1 VAKTSVNEFVR
12 QVQAETKKVAWP
24 TARETW
30 MTALMVV
37 IMATVLSLFFFGI
50 DRVFQAILTALLK
63 LIG

>member
-24 TARETW
+24 TGRETW

-37 IMATVLSLFFFGI
+37 IMATVLSIFFFGV
-50 DRVFQAILTALLK
+50 DRIFQTILTMLLR